1 MCHFDTSILEWVLPV
16 AVLFNL
22 MVDFEVLVLMV
33 PSAKNTISNYLKILH
48 LEKKRKEIQKHLF
61 LGVDFKVFL
70 SYCLSF
76 EGHV

>member
-1 MCHFDTSILEWVLPV
+1 
-16 AVLFNL
+16 

-33 PSAKNTISNYLKILH
+33 PSAKNTISNYLKILS

-61 LGVDFKVFL
+61 LGVDFNFFL